1 MAEFRVTTDRDG
13 SRSFND
19 HDDRWT
25 RGGGSGRYRGRGG
38 NFNRRP
44 RRGGGY
50 GYGGSSYN
58 RGRGGYSG
66 GRGRGGDRDGPG
78 PRSRLDDDGD
88 ETMGNSE
95 TKDIA
100 RYNPY
105 GRSSRGNFRGN
116 SKYRSDNRNR
126 PTQIGGDAG
135 IFKRLGLPLDRK
147 TMGDSDWYKV
157 TIPWGKKT
165 EKDFIL
171 KSINDHIDVPFVPT
185 YFHYEDKN
193 AVFYVNDSRAA
204 EGLKSTTK
212 RVTMPNGYKMTIL
225 VKPSQPP
232 NIPMG
237 KEEID
242 KLKVCMSN
250 RYDPAT
256 KALNLS
262 CLHTDQELAQSNLFM
277 CLARP
282 QVMSN
287 VVKVIKENIPELVQL
302 DVSNNKLQSLE
313 HLGGLVP
320 STPDMKVL
328 NLANNKI
335 NMLEELRKVQ
345 KWKIDWLTL
354 DGNPLCDKFNDH
366 TAYVS
371 GVRRLFPKVLKLDT
385 TDLPPPITF
394 DIEARTDLP
403 KSKDSYFPNDT
414 VKNGVVKFLKDYFLV
429 YDSDDRTGL
438 AGAYHETA
446 MFSLST
452 SYNPTVQNK
461 QTSLSTYIDET
472 RNLLR
477 VYKDTSRKFKTLKNG
492 NKIVAQLCLLPKTQH
507 DPNSFVVD
515 CNFATAQMISF
526 NIQGVFKEVDK
537 KSDKPPMR
545 AFSRTF
551 VTVAS
556 GSGMVIVNDVLTVTN
571 ASPDQIQTAF
581 KNPAPTP
588 SSSPIPQTSPTEP
601 FAAAGLT
608 EIQTQMVASFMN
620 DSRMNSEWSAKCL
633 VQNNWEYAK
642 AGQNFLELQQKG
654 LIPPEAFKT

>member
-13 SRSFND
+13 SRSFN
-19 HDDRWT
+19 
-25 RGGGSGRYRGRGG
+25 G
-38 NFNRRP
+38 
-44 RRGGGY
+44 GGGY

-66 GRGRGGDRDGPG
+66 GRGR
-78 PRSRLDDDGD
+78 
-88 ETMGNSE
+88 
-95 TKDIA
+95 
-100 RYNPY
+100 
-105 GRSSRGNFRGN
+105 
-116 SKYRSDNRNR
+116 
-126 PTQIGGDAG
+126 GDAG

-185 YFHYEDKN
+185 Y
-193 AVFYVNDSRAA
+193 
-204 EGLKSTTK
+204 
-212 RVTMPNGYKMTIL
+212 MTIL

-403 KSKDSYFPNDT
+403 KSKIISWSTTLMIEQDWRE
-414 VKNGVVKFLKDYFLV
+414 
-429 YDSDDRTGL
+429 RTMRQPCFHCPHL
-438 AGAYHETA
+438 ITQL
-446 MFSLST
+446 FKT
-452 SYNPTVQNK
+452 T
-461 QTSLSTYIDET
+461 
-472 RNLLR
+472 
-477 VYKDTSRKFKTLKNG
+477 RKFKTLKNG

-608 EIQTQMVASFMN
+608 EIQTQM
-620 DSRMNSEWSAKCL
+620 
-633 VQNNWEYAK
+633 NNWEYAK

-654 LIPPEAFKT
+654 LIPPEAFKTSGHVKMY